1 MSDENQ
7 PTTNEAAGPDQRPR
21 GPQGP
26 ERRRASGG
34 GPGGPRADHRRDR
47 RDRRPLRR
55 QPGRLRA
62 RRRAPQPARLPARQ
76 DHLGRRPPGL
86 SAQGADGPARA
97 ARHDPPVRRAGPVLL
112 GVRVRAR
119 HHGRRPCLD
128 LDRLCGGAEGG
139 DAQGDRHRGPGD
151 RRDRRRGADRRR
163 RLRGAPQRRRARD
176 PDRDRPQRQRDVDL
190 AERRRPRP
198 LFPALPP
205 QPDALPRSRGGGG
218 APHPAAARP
227 GGDDRATGPGDQ
239 GGDQGL
245 RGAWAPV
252 RGARSGL
259 RRRDRRPRR
268 GSAAPGDRRRPGR
281 PAAGRRPHPHGQGQ
295 GLRRS
300 GGGRPRGDGEV
311 ARGEAEI
318 DHQQSAGRVLVSTPG
333 AAGSAKDARRRSRR
347 PIRRRRSRSSRSRRL
362 RRRPST
368 RPCSPTRWWTR
379 RSGIAG

>member
-1 MSDENQ
+1 MSDEQ
-7 PTTNEAAGPDQRPR
+7 PAGNEAQPRLLDRVNGPGDLK
-21 GPQGP
+21 GL
-26 ERRRASGG
+26 ERRRAPGPC
-34 GPGGPRADHRRDR
+34 PGGARADHRRDR

-97 ARHDPPVRRAGPVLL
+97 ARHDPPVRRAGAVLL

-119 HHGRRPCLD
+119 HHGRRTRLD
-128 LDRLCGGAEGG
+128 LDRLRRRAQGG

-151 RRDRRRGADRRR
+151 RRDRGRCADRRR

-198 LFPALPP
+198 LLPALPA
-205 QPDALPRSRGGGG
+205 QPDALPRSRGGRG

-227 GGDDRATGPGDQ
+227 GGEDRAAGPGDQ

-245 RGAWAPV
+245 RGARPPV
-252 RGARSGL
+252 RGARPRL
-259 RRRDRRPRR
+259 RRGDRRPRR
-268 GSAAPGDRRRPGR
+268 GSAAPRDRRRPGR

-295 GLRRS
+295 GLRRG

-318 DHQQSAGRVLVSTPG
+318 NRQQRAGRVEACARQGDGFAGGDREAREAG
-333 AAGSAKDARRRSRR
+333 AL
-347 PIRRRRSRSSRSRRL
+347 RRRR
-362 RRRPST
+362 ST
-368 RPCSPTRWWTR
+368 RPCSRTPWWPR
-379 RSGIAG
+379 RGAIAG